1 MTEGRHLRWLALALI
16 GASIFA
22 ASETR
27 AATIERGAAVP
38 PSAIDREIATTLGP
52 QARPQDEPRFTPH
65 NEAVA
70 SVLRDTIGAHPSL
83 ALAVHNAATATG
95 EADAALLFEDIRET
109 IPPGEPLA
117 EAEAEAETKDHDGTT
132 GSDEYGTSLASLLD
146 APITYLESEAGGVP
160 FIPVEERPKYWPI
173 FPEEGGPDG
182 YADNDPLRPLNIVI
196 FYANGAFDYI
206 ILEPLAKTYAAIM
219 PDEAEAALSR
229 AFDNLASPVTFIN
242 DLLQLEFE
250 NAGIT
255 LARFVLNSTVGVGG
269 LIDVA
274 VNAGLPPHKADFGQ
288 TLHRYGV
295 GDGPYLVLPLF
306 GGTTL
311 RDAVGLGVD
320 ILISPRGLVFDDT
333 VGLGLSIGEAIVR
346 RAEYIGPAD
355 FLEAYAQN
363 HYDAARAWTYQRR
376 ERFLSEGCDQ
386 PSLIIC
392 IGAYSK

>member
-1 MTEGRHLRWLALALI
+1 MTEGRRLRWLAPALACTLF
-16 GASIFA
+16 FA
-22 ASETR
+22 ADETR
-27 AATIERGAAVP
+27 AEALERGAAVP
-38 PSAIDREIATTLGP
+38 PSAIDSLFEPAAPASFLTRG
-52 QARPQDEPRFTPH
+52 EPRFAPH
-65 NEAVA
+65 DGAVA
-70 SVLRDTIGAHPSL
+70 SVLKDTIDTHPSL
-83 ALAVHNAATATG
+83 ALALHNAATASG
-95 EADAALLFEDIRET
+95 DKDAALLFEDLHDNV
-109 IPPGEPLA
+109 PPDDLSD
-117 EAEAEAETKDHDGTT
+117 EAELADNDETADADDRGM
-132 GSDEYGTSLASLLD
+132 SLASLLD
-146 APITYLESEAGGVP
+146 APITYLESEAGGVA
-160 FIPVEERPKYWPI
+160 FVPVEERPKNWPI
-173 FPEEGGPDG
+173 LPEEGGPDG
-182 YADNDPLRPLNIVI
+182 YADIDPLRPLNIVI
-196 FYANGAFDYI
+196 FYANGALDYI

-229 AFDNLASPVTFIN
+229 AFDNLAAPVTFIN

-295 GDGPYLVLPLF
+295 GDGIYLVLPLF

-320 ILISPRGLVFDDT
+320 ILISPRGLVFDDS
-333 VGLGLSIGEAIVR
+333 VSLGLSIGEAIVR

-363 HYDAARAWTYQRR
+363 HYEAARAWTYQRR

-392 IGAYSK
+392 IGDFSK